1 MTALSNSDLPE
12 IVPDSAKAGRM
23 PRWAKNTLAVAG
35 GSAVLAASAQIALP
49 TLPVPITMQSLAVL
63 AVGMVL
69 GPRLG
74 VAAVLLYLA
83 EGASGLPVFA
93 NFSGTLAHLWGPTG
107 GYLISFVPAAWL
119 AGRMAEAGWDRGIV
133 RPFLT
138 FALGHVLSL
147 AMGAAYLALFIG
159 VPKALAL
166 GVAPFILGS
175 VVKSLLG
182 ATAGYA
188 ISRLWPTGTVR

>member
-1 MTALSNSDLPE
+1 VTALSNSVLPK
-12 IVPDSAKAGRM
+12 VLPT
-23 PRWAKNTLAVAG
+23 WALRAVAVAA
-35 GSAVLAASAQIALP
+35 GSAAIAVSAQIAVP

-74 VAAVLLYLA
+74 VAAVLAYLA

-93 NFSGTLAHLWGPTG
+93 NFSGTLAHLTGPTG

-119 AGRMAEAGWDRGIV
+119 AGRLAEAGWGRGIA
-133 RPFLT
+133 RPFMT
-138 FALGHVLSL
+138 FALGHVLML
-147 AMGAAYLALFIG
+147 AMGAAYLSLFIG
-159 VPKALAL
+159 VPEALAV
-166 GVAPFILGS
+166 GVVPFIAGS

-182 ATAGYA
+182 ATAGQA
-188 ISRLWPTGTVR
+188 ISRLWPTAAG

>member
-1 MTALSNSDLPE
+1 MTALSNSALP
-12 IVPDSAKAGRM
+12 KALPTR
-23 PRWAKNTLAVAG
+23 ALQVLAVVAASG
-35 GSAVLAASAQIALP
+35 VLAASAQIAVP
-49 TLPVPITMQSLAVL
+49 TQPVPITMQSLAVL

-93 NFSGTLAHLWGPTG
+93 NFSGTLARLTGPTG

-119 AGRMAEAGWDRGIV
+119 AGRLAQAGWGRGVV

-138 FALGHVLSL
+138 YAFGHALIL
-147 AMGAAYLALFIG
+147 AAGAAYLSLFVG
-159 VPKALAL
+159 VPEALAV
-166 GVAPFILGS
+166 GVAPFVFGS

-182 ATAGYA
+182 ATAGHA
-188 ISRLWPTGTVR
+188 MSRLWPTGAVR